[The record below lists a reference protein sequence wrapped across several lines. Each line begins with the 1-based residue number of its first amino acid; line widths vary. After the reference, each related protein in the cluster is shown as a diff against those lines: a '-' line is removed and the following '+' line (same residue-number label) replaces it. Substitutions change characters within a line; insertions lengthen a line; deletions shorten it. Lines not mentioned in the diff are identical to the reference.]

1 MRTAFAK
8 LFYFILVSPII
19 PIALLCWL
27 FEKLENSAALIT
39 WESWARNLTKKVT
52 GV

>member
-1 MRTAFAK
+1 MRTTFAK
-8 LFYFILVSPII
+8 LFYTTLISPLI
-19 PIALLCWL
+19 PIACLCWL
-27 FEKLENSAALIT
+27 FEKLNSSKTLCA

>member
-1 MRTAFAK
+1 MRKKAAQAMY
-8 LFYFILVSPII
+8 LLLVSPII

-27 FEKLENSAALIT
+27 GEKLEGSRLLTQWEAA
-39 WESWARNLTKKVT
+39 ARRLTRKVT

>member
-8 LFYFILVSPII
+8 LFYFTLISPLI
-19 PIALLCWL
+19 PIACLCWL
-27 FEKLENSAALIT
+27 FEKLYDSKTLCA
-39 WESWARNLTKKVT
+39 WESWARSLTKKVT

>member
-8 LFYFILVSPII
+8 LFYFTLVSPLI
-19 PIALLCWL
+19 PIACLFWL
-27 FEKLENSAALIT
+27 FEKLNASKTLCA
-39 WESWARNLTKKVT
+39 WESWARSLTKKVT

>member
-19 PIALLCWL
+19 PVALLCWL
-27 FEKLENSAALIT
+27 FEKLENSKALSA
-39 WESWARNLTKKVT
+39 WESWARSLTKKVT
-52 GV
+52 GA

>member
-1 MRTAFAK
+1 MRTTAAMAIY
-8 LFYFILVSPII
+8 LLLVSPII

-27 FEKLENSAALIT
+27 GERLEGSRLLIQ
-39 WESWARNLTKKVT
+39 WEAGARRLTRKIT

>member
-1 MRTAFAK
+1 MRTTAAMAIY
-8 LFYFILVSPII
+8 LLLVSHII

-27 FEKLENSAALIT
+27 GEKLEGSRLLMQ
-39 WESWARNLTKKVT
+39 WEAGARRLTRKIT

>member
-8 LFYFILVSPII
+8 LFYFTLISPLV
-19 PIALLCWL
+19 PIAFLCWL
-27 FEKLENSAALIT
+27 FEKLNDSKTLCA
-39 WESWARNLTKKVT
+39 WESWARSLTKKVT